1 MQVQQCDKNHF
12 PQYALRKNLSCA
24 GTSPQRAWHST
35 AGRQSS
41 HRIVRARSAR
51 RESDSHKRAA
61 AHERRRLAYDGGSF
75 AFRSIEEAQAAMR
88 QCFLNALAAAR
99 HVAGAYPRCACS
111 GWVLLFHQQ
120 RILQTS
126 TRCQRRFRHCKR
138 NLREKGVHARA
149 AVGVPSLPLGASVE
163 LEVTFSL

>member
-75 AFRSIEEAQAAMR
+75 AFPLDRRGAGCNASVFPERTGRGQACGR
-88 QCFLNALAAAR
+88 G
-99 HVAGAYPRCACS
+99 HIPPACS

-120 RILQTS
+120 RISQTS
-126 TRCQRRFRHCKR
+126 TRLPTALQTLQKKSSGRKAFMPAQRLECHRCHW
-138 NLREKGVHARA
+138 AR
-149 AVGVPSLPLGASVE
+149 L
-163 LEVTFSL
+163 